1 MVKAATFVIDKVIDG
16 NYCVGCGLCRHAAPD
31 EFESVLDGIGR
42 VQAIRIGSAPDSSV
56 DQICPFSDH
65 GPHEDEL
72 AAMLFSN
79 SSNHSR
85 EIGAYEALY
94 AGHVREGQFR
104 KNGSSGGMGTWIVTE
119 LLRLQLVDVVVS
131 VGPKEDTYAFQ
142 FANSVTVDELGLRS
156 KSRYY
161 PVTFGNELT
170 DAFRF
175 KRVAIVG
182 LPCFIKGI
190 RRLAEAKPDIKPRL
204 AFTVALVCGHLKTRS
219 FGQLLA
225 WQLGVHPSALSSID
239 YRLKLPER
247 AASRYGVTV
256 WSREG
261 RKIDAPMERLI
272 GQNWGHGL
280 FKVAA
285 CDYCD
290 DVFGETADISIG
302 DAWLPQ
308 YESDSAGTN
317 IVVVRNAK
325 LVQLVE
331 VARGAGRLHLEP
343 VTVAAV
349 ADSQAGG
356 LRHRRDGLRYRLA
369 LKKHAGLWVPR
380 KRVTPSVDH
389 LQKKTQE
396 IQDARMH
403 VRDLS
408 HTLFAAALQ
417 KNDLRVFVDGIRP
430 AIAALDRLQRLS
442 PAQRFASAKHRAINM
457 AKKFFRVMNGK

>member
-1 MVKAATFVIDKVIDG
+1 MVKVATTLVDKVIDG
-16 NYCVGCGLCRHAAPD
+16 NYCVGCGLCQHAAPE
-31 EFESVLDGIGR
+31 EFSTFLDSIGR
-42 VQAIRIGSAPDSSV
+42 VQATRIGYLQDSIAEHV
-56 DQICPFSDH
+56 CPFSDQ

-72 AAMLFSN
+72 AALLFSN
-79 SSNHSR
+79 ASNHSP
-85 EIGAYEALY
+85 EIGAYAALY
-94 AGHVREGQFR
+94 AGHVEEGQFR
-104 KNGSSGGMGTWIVTE
+104 QNGSSGGMGTWIITE

-131 VGPKEDTYAFQ
+131 VGPNDGTYAFQ
-142 FANSVTVDELGLRS
+142 FANSVTIDELGLRS

-161 PVTFGNELT
+161 PVTIGNELN

-175 KRVAIVG
+175 NRVAIVG

-190 RRLAEAKPDIKPRL
+190 RRLAEVKPDIKRRI
-204 AFTVALVCGHLKTRS
+204 AFTVALVCGHLKTRA

-239 YRLKLPER
+239 YRLKLPDR

-256 WSREG
+256 WSHEG
-261 RKIDAPMERLI
+261 RKIEAPMEGLI

-317 IVVVRNAK
+317 IVVVRNAV
-325 LVQLVE
+325 LVQLIE
-331 VARGAGRLHLEP
+331 IARGAGRLHLEP
-343 VTVAAV
+343 VPAAAV
-349 ADSQAGG
+349 AASQAGG

-369 LKKHAGLWVPR
+369 LKKHAGLWVPN
-380 KRVTPSVDH
+380 KRVTPSLDH
-389 LQKKTQE
+389 LPEKTQA
-396 IQDARMH
+396 IQDARMNL
-403 VRDLS
+403 RDLS
-408 HTLFAAALQ
+408 HALFMSALQ
-417 KNDLRVFVDGIRP
+417 KNDLQIFVVGIRP
-430 AIAALDRLQRLS
+430 VIAVLDRLQRLS
-442 PAQRFASAKHRAINM
+442 PAQRFTSAKRRAINL
-457 AKKFFRVMNGK
+457 AKKLIKVIRGN